1 MTILL
6 ALPEILLGC
15 CLVASGAELMA
26 ANKTLFERILDRE
39 IPADIIYED
48 ERCAA
53 FRDLHPQAPVHVL
66 VIPRKPLPSLA
77 AADAGDE
84 ALLGHLLLA
93 AGTIARQLGLENGYR
108 VVINTGRDG
117 GQSVD
122 HLHVHLLGGRAIG
135 WPPG

>member
-1 MTILL
+1 MPILL
-6 ALPEILLGC
+6 AFPKTSRRGSQ
-15 CLVASGAELMA
+15 VATWAGWMA

-39 IPADIIYED
+39 IPADILYED

-53 FRDLHPQAPVHVL
+53 FRDINPQAPVHVL

-77 AADAGDE
+77 DADAGDE

-93 AGTIARQLGLENGYR
+93 AGTIARQLGLDNGYR